1 MLFVTLSGVA
11 SVGPE
16 VKVSAA
22 PEITNAAAKSPTYRS
37 IGHDGEPSVP
47 LRISLVYLKANGKR
61 AHVALI
67 EINLAANIVFWRV
80 SGLF

>member
-1 MLFVTLSGVA
+1 LLFVTLSGVA

-16 VKVSAA
+16 VKVSGA

-37 IGHDGEPSVP
+37 IGHDGEPSGP
-47 LRISLVYLKANGKR
+47 LISLGYLKANGKR